1 MYCYKD
7 KSFCDRIPTIRDG
20 MSFSVILFG
29 IFMMSKE
36 NKSISKRKTAMKEST
51 EKKITTLKV
60 FKVIVIIYSCVIIAL
75 LIHTVYGWATGTY
88 DTNYVILASSAATYC
103 STVAIYEEMK
113 KKEAKKKQ
121 E

>member
-1 MYCYKD
+1 
-7 KSFCDRIPTIRDG
+7 
-20 MSFSVILFG
+20 
-29 IFMMSKE
+29 
-36 NKSISKRKTAMKEST
+36 MKEST

-60 FKVIVIIYSCVIIAL
+60 FKVIVFIYSCVIIAL

-88 DTNYVILASSAATYC
+88 DTNYVFLASSAATYC
-103 STVAIYEEMK
+103 ATVAIYEEMK